1 VTPGLKWLTKET
13 EAPAKLDGNHFGA
26 CALICMRFSALA
38 AALVFGLG
46 PCALPAQAEDIAA
59 QLSAWRARV
68 ERSRQEYES
77 FAAEARSRLIKP
89 RRLAVVQAGAPAH
102 DYLSDETLRS
112 GDVIVTDGGLVVF
125 TGEPRLDHDAKD
137 FTRLRQWRGDL
148 RYGARLMEIERANAS
163 APRQ

>member
-1 VTPGLKWLTKET
+1 VTLDPAFWRTKEN
-13 EAPAKLDGNHFGA
+13 EALTSLDSNHFGA

-38 AALVFGLG
+38 AALVFSLGL
-46 PCALPAQAEDIAA
+46 CALPAQAEDLAA

-77 FAAEARSRLIKP
+77 FAAEARSRLIRP
-89 RRLAVVQAGAPAH
+89 RRPAVVQAGAPAH

-125 TGEPRLDHDAKD
+125 TGEPRLGHDPKD
-137 FTRLRQWRGDL
+137 FKRLKQWRGDL
-148 RYGARLMEIERANAS
+148 RYGARLMEIERANAG
-163 APRQ
+163 APR

>member
-1 VTPGLKWLTKET
+1 MRRFVLAVALMLGPGLY
-13 EAPAKLDGNHFGA
+13 AHPAE
-26 CALICMRFSALA
+26 
-38 AALVFGLG
+38 
-46 PCALPAQAEDIAA
+46 AEDFAA

-89 RRLAVVQAGAPAH
+89 RRPAVVQGGAPVR
-102 DYLSDETLRS
+102 DFLSDETLRS

-125 TGEPRLDHDAKD
+125 TGEPRLGHDPKD

-148 RYGARLMEIERANAS
+148 RYGVRLKEIERANAG
-163 APRQ
+163 APR